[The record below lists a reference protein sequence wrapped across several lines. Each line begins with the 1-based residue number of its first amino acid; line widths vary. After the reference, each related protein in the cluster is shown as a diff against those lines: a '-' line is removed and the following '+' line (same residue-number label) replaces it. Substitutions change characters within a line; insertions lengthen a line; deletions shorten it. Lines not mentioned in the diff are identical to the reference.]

1 MALIL
6 ASGSPR
12 RRELMGLITDS
23 FTVKVSDAEENT
35 DFSQTPD
42 RIVISLAEQK
52 GRAVMPLCS
61 ENGKNR
67 RRCPSR
73 AVLSAKIILSFA
85 RSFKSNYTE
94 NADGARAMLRHLSGR
109 THTVY
114 TGVSIHAPNGT
125 VSFSDKTDVTFNELS
140 DCDIESYIATGEP
153 FDKAGAYGIQGKGA
167 LLVKGICGDFYNVM
181 GFPVARV
188 YRELKRLCVL

>member
-12 RRELMGLITDS
+12 RRELMGFITDS

-61 ENGKNR
+61 ENDVIISADTVVFIDGEVLGK
-67 RRCPSR
+67 P
-73 AVLSAKIILSFA
+73 
-85 RSFKSNYTE
+85 E

-181 GFPVARV
+181 GFPVARM